1 MPTNEQRRKAAKRK
15 LDRQL
20 AHRAERT
27 TARRR
32 RYAVASGG
40 AVAVLLVLGVVA
52 LSVTLSK
59 RNEAGAAKRAAA
71 ANTGAT
77 AKPNP
82 DTAPI
87 SGPTA
92 GSTAGPVA
100 EPVRPT
106 PLPASV
112 DCRYPATQQT
122 PARPVQP
129 PLAGPTS
136 ARGTVQVNMRTSAGV
151 IGLTLDRALAPCTVT
166 SFLSLAKQGFY
177 SNSPCHRLVTNP
189 GLHVLQCGDPTGS
202 GAGGPGYTIPDEVF
216 PELTYGR
223 GLVAMANTGQPDS
236 GGSQFFLIYGETQ
249 LPPQYTVFATISPAG
264 LTVLGQI
271 AKAGDDGSLEPSP
284 GGGKPNQP
292 VTITSVD
299 PTAT

>member
-1 MPTNEQRRKAAKRK
+1 MPTNEQRREAAKRK

-20 AHRAERT
+20 ARRAEQ
-27 TARRR
+27 AKAHR
-32 RYAVASGG
+32 RYAVAGG
-40 AVAVLLVLGVVA
+40 AVALVLTVGIVV
-52 LSVTLSK
+52 LIVTLGNRDQRVDTTAKPSTP
-59 RNEAGAAKRAAA
+59 ASTGAA
-71 ANTGAT
+71 

-82 DTAPI
+82 DNKLA
-87 SGPTA
+87 A
-92 GSTAGPVA
+92 A
-100 EPVRPT
+100 PVRPK

-112 DCRYPATQQT
+112 DCQYPATQQT
-122 PARPVQP
+122 PARPVRP
-129 PLAGPTS
+129 PLAGSTS
-136 ARGTVQVNMRTSAGV
+136 TRGTVQVTMRTSAGA
-151 IGLTLDRALAPCTVT
+151 IGLTLDRALAPCTVN
-166 SFLSLAKQGFY
+166 SFVSLAKQGFY

-202 GAGGPGYTIPDEVF
+202 GAGGPGYTVPDEVF

-236 GGSQFFLIYGETQ
+236 GGSQFFLIYGQTQ

-264 LTVLGQI
+264 LKVLDQI

-292 VTITSVD
+292 VTIKSVD
-299 PTAT
+299 VTAT